1 MFSIWT
7 HSGEPMDHASER
19 DASTSTVEPERVHR
33 IECDVD
39 WPPGHVAAYLV
50 DGPEPILV
58 DAGGSE
64 EHNAH
69 ELRAG
74 LDALGYE
81 PSDVDH
87 VVVTHPHTDHIG
99 QVPALADAGARIY
112 APGPALEQLQR
123 DPDDLAAGV
132 RETAIETGLDPE
144 GIDMHIQRAVES
156 LERSRRLLP
165 PERVDVAFEF
175 DGAFDVGDHAFE
187 PIHTPGHQVH
197 HACFQVALNGASV
210 LFSGDALIEPF
221 RAAALNVGL
230 DHGAFDAIDAFYRAF
245 DRLEGREVDRVYPGH
260 GPAFDDFAGVL
271 QTSRDRLDGTVASV
285 ERTLRERGTSSPI
298 GLTLARVDELEH
310 PAVLLDTIGALG
322 YLEDHGRATFDYDQ
336 DGVRRYRVVG

>member
-1 MFSIWT
+1 
-7 HSGEPMDHASER
+7 MDHASER
-19 DASTSTVEPERVHR
+19 DTSTSTVAPERVHR

-69 ELRAG
+69 ELLVG
-74 LDALGYE
+74 LDAIGYE
-81 PSDVDH
+81 SADVDH

-99 QVPALADAGARIY
+99 QVPALLDAGARLY
-112 APGPALEQLQR
+112 APGPAVEQLGR
-123 DPDDLAAGV
+123 DPDDLATGV
-132 RETAIETGLDPE
+132 RETAIEVGLDPE
-144 GIDMHIQRAVES
+144 GIDQHVERAVDS
-156 LERSRRLLP
+156 LRRSRRLLP
-165 PERVDVAFEF
+165 PDRVDVAFDF
-175 DGAFDVGDHAFE
+175 DESFVVGDHEFE

-197 HACFQVALNGASV
+197 HACFQVTLDDASV

-230 DHGAFDAIDAFYRAF
+230 DHGAFDAVAAFYLAF
-245 DRLEGREVDRVYPGH
+245 DRLDGRDVDRVYPGH
-260 GPAFDDFAGVL
+260 GPVFDDFAGVL

-285 ERTLRERGTSSPI
+285 ERTLRGRGTSSPI

-322 YLEDHGRATFDYDQ
+322 FLDEQGRATFEYDE
-336 DGVRRYRVVG
+336 DGVRRYRAVE